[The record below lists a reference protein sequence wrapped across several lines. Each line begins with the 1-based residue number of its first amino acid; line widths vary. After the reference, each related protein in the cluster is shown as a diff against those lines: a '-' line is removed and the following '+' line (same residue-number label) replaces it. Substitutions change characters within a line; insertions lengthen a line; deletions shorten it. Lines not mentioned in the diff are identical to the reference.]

1 VTVTLN
7 KQVLLAGVRTVTAI
21 YASGGGQ
28 NLSIGVSRC

>member
-1 VTVTLN
+1 
-7 KQVLLAGVRTVTAI
+7 VLTAGIRTVTAI